1 MQRLILFIMSA
12 FLIFTAPVNAKEA
25 SSAWTVSEKSGDVQ
39 VLRGGLQP
47 VSLRSDGTL
56 KPGDIIAT
64 GATGRAVLT
73 RQADYVIVAP
83 NSRVRLPAADA
94 PDGMTRFFQQVGT
107 MLYKVRRM
115 GVPHF
120 EVETPMLAAVVKG
133 TTFTVIVDRDRS
145 AVQVTEGKVEV
156 TAITGGMQ
164 RLVMPG
170 ETVFINREDPSDLV
184 LASAASVGVVGDDGD
199 GVRIDGSAPEP
210 LTSIA
215 TLTGGLVQAAAP
227 VQVAALVPPSATT
240 DVPAV
245 VAPVGLTPTTP
256 SVATPTATVPAVA
269 TPAVTTPTVTVP
281 STTTPAVTV
290 LSVTTPTVTVPAIA
304 TPVVTTPAITVPSVT
319 TPTVTVPAIT
329 TPVVTTPAI
338 TVPSVSTPTV
348 TVPAIA
354 TPVVTT
360 PAITV
365 PSVTTPPVTVPAIT
379 TPVVTTPTVTVPAIT
394 TPPVT
399 IPAVPL
405 PVVPVTTPPVTIPGI
420 TLPPIPGL

>member
-1 MQRLILFIMSA
+1 MQRIILFVMSA
-12 FLIFTAPVNAKEA
+12 FLVFAVPATAKEV
-25 SSAWTVSEKSGDVQ
+25 SSAWTVSEKTGDVQ

-47 VSLRSDGTL
+47 VSLRSEGTL

-83 NSRVRLPAADA
+83 NSRVSLPAADT

-156 TAITGGMQ
+156 TAVTGGMK

-184 LASAASVGVVGDDGD
+184 LASTASVGIVGDGD
-199 GVRIDGSAPEP
+199 GGVQIDGSAPEP
-210 LTSIA
+210 LTNVV

-227 VQVAALVPPSATT
+227 VQVAALVPPSTT
-240 DVPAV
+240 VDVPAV
-245 VAPVGLTPTTP
+245 AAPAGLTPTTP
-256 SVATPTATVPAVA
+256 SVATPAATVPAVT

-290 LSVTTPTVTVPAIA
+290 PAITAPVVTTPAITVPSVTTPTVTVPAIT

-338 TVPSVSTPTV
+338 TVPSV
-348 TVPAIA
+348 
-354 TPVVTT
+354 
-360 PAITV
+360 
-365 PSVTTPPVTVPAIT
+365 
-379 TPVVTTPTVTVPAIT
+379 TTPTVTVPAIT
-394 TPPVT
+394 PPPVT
-399 IPAVPL
+399 IPAVPV